1 MAACHEERAGV
12 VILRHALLHPPQH
25 LLGQVPQHAARAA
38 AGCRYDGGRARGEG
52 CVSLDTLVSRA
63 VRSCSKL
70 NWGFARFFCAHS
82 PGPGCT

>member
-1 MAACHEERAGV
+1 
-12 VILRHALLHPPQH
+12 
-25 LLGQVPQHAARAA
+25 
-38 AGCRYDGGRARGEG
+38 
-52 CVSLDTLVSRA
+52 VSLDTLVSRA